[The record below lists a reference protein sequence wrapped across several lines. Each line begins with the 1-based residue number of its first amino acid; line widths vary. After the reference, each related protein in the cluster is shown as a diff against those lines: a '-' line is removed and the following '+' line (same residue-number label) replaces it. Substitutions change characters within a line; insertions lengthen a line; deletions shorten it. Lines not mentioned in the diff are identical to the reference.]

1 MDIATVAAAVL
12 AAIGLIATASS
23 VRSQARSND
32 LNSLFQVTNQL
43 REAEARLGAAAVDP
57 KANDAELVNYLNL
70 METLATAVNGSL
82 FGKATRKIAS
92 NRLMIDIAILLAH
105 ERTRMRIEKAIT
117 SETTFQEL
125 GRFGRAHRA
134 EIQRLT
140 KIKQE
145 EFRAPVAP
153 EEEKG
158 RSKTPAD
165 PLKWQALSRVESRV

>member
-1 MDIATVAAAVL
+1 MEWWADLATVAAAAL

-43 REAEARLGAAAVDP
+43 REAEARLGVAAVDP

-105 ERTRMRIEKAIT
+105 EGTRMRIEKAIT
-117 SETTFQEL
+117 SETTFEEL
-125 GRFGRAHRA
+125 GRFGRAYRA
-134 EIQRLT
+134 EIQRLA

-145 EFRAPVAP
+145 EFRVLAALD
-153 EEEKG
+153 EEKRPEQ
-158 RSKTPAD
+158 RSDLLPA
-165 PLKWQALSRVESRV
+165 